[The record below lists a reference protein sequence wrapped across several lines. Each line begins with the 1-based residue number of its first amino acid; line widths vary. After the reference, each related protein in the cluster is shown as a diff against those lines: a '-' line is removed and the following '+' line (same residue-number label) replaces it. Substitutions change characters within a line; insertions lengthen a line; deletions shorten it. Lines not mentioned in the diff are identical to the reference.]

1 MNFFKEMA
9 KWVSRFVL
17 LVVSFPV
24 LTSASDAVPVWTH
37 VMVLDEGVEV
47 KWVATDP
54 YFLTMEMSAPTRG
67 YVGIGFSPSGGMA
80 GSDIAIGWV
89 DSRGIPQLLVNLT
102 SDFRIG
108 WKLEIKNRK
117 FVSPYLI

>member
-1 MNFFKEMA
+1 MA
-9 KWVSRFVL
+9 LILVL
-17 LVVSFPV
+17 LVISWPV
-24 LTSASDAVPVWTH
+24 LAAGSEAVPVWTH

-80 GSDIAIGWV
+80 GSDIAMGWV
-89 DSRGIPQLLVNLT
+89 DSRGIPHLRVNSFQNSEGLH
-102 SDFRIG
+102 
-108 WKLEIKNRK
+108 
-117 FVSPYLI
+117 